1 MGETCLSYIYSHCD
15 LCSDSFMSLSTLRTN
30 LQLNKRIL
38 SFMIFTFVCYLTIGL
53 PLAVLPSFV
62 HNSLGYNS
70 VLAGLIISVQY
81 FATLIS
87 RPHAGRYADQL
98 GPKKVVI
105 FGLACCG
112 LSGVFY
118 VLAVVLAASPLL
130 SLLLLCL
137 GRLFLGVG
145 ESFASTGTTLW
156 GIGAVGALHTGRV
169 ISWNGVA
176 TYGAMAVGA
185 PLGVMVNAQFGL
197 SGVAAL
203 LVICV
208 LIALWLAS
216 RKQDIAVST
225 GKRIAFKAVLGRMWL
240 HGLGLGFGTVGF
252 GVIATF
258 ITLYYAEKEW
268 SGAAFTLTLFSLG
281 FVGVRL
287 ILANTIN
294 RFGGLRVSLVA
305 FLFEALG
312 LLMIWLGSDPI
323 TVQLGALLTGCGFS
337 LIFPA
342 LGVEAVKQV
351 PPQNQGT
358 ALGTYSAFLDLGLGL
373 TGPVA
378 GLLIAHA
385 GTPSIYLAAAI
396 MVVLAWLMTLRL
408 WQQEKAQSDLPS

>member
-1 MGETCLSYIYSHCD
+1 
-15 LCSDSFMSLSTLRTN
+15 MSVSTLRTN

-38 SFMIFTFVCYLTIGL
+38 SFMTFTFVCYLTIGL
-53 PLAVLPSFV
+53 PLAVLPGFV
-62 HNSLGYNS
+62 HNTLGFNS

-98 GPKKVVI
+98 GPKKVVL
-105 FGLACCG
+105 FGLTCCG
-112 LSGVFY
+112 ISGVFY
-118 VLAVVLAASPLL
+118 MLAVLLAGYPLV
-130 SLLLLCL
+130 SLLMLCV

-156 GIGAVGALHTGRV
+156 GIGAVGAMHTARV

-185 PLGVMVNAQFGL
+185 PLGVMLNAHFGL
-197 SGVAAL
+197 TGVAVL
-203 LVICV
+203 LVLSV
-208 LIALWLAS
+208 LLALWLAS
-216 RKQDIAVST
+216 RKQDISVTT

-258 ITLYYAEKEW
+258 ITLYYAEKNW

-281 FVGVRL
+281 FVGIRL

-294 RFGGLRVSLVA
+294 RFGGLRVALAS

-312 LLMIWLGSDPI
+312 LLMIWLGTDPI

-373 TGPVA
+373 TGPIA

-408 WQQEKAQSDLPS
+408 WANAKAAPPSV